1 MCKVLFPSQ
10 NTKLRSLSDRNMPTG
25 AKIQTLIDYISE
37 ETGMEL
43 SHISGDNIA
52 KGRKVDIFNI
62 LEFL

>member
-1 MCKVLFPSQ
+1 
-10 NTKLRSLSDRNMPTG
+10 MPTG